1 MKTRKRSFWVWLFHA
16 IFGFVPRL
24 IVRYVFQK
32 YKMKIGWV
40 YKFSPIVMDPRFFL
54 QVFFRGSLGL
64 GDAWVKGYWD
74 TKDPKSRDIFY
85 VCLIKSEIDESII
98 AKIGSAI
105 FSLKMWFGGKQTKKQ
120 AEKVAI
126 KHYNDNP
133 RFFEIMLG
141 TMVYTSGLWV
151 KSRTLEDAQLE
162 KCLALSRLLDIRNHD
177 SIIEIGCGYG
187 YLAKYLSQL
196 GGEILAVSNSR
207 GHIHYARENFSAS
220 NVSYRCCDFR
230 DIENQQ
236 FNKAVSVEM
245 IDATGPGEKNL
256 EDHFHD
262 VAKRL
267 YLNGIYVF
275 QTIIMLDS
283 GYATID
289 PFMEKHIFPRNKVHS
304 LAQIMKACEKY
315 FIVEEVHYIHPENY
329 AKTLQAWI
337 DNISNPLYLA
347 VLKSECPEYFTN
359 GEKKYREYLEYLTR
373 AKAGFLAEKTALAHI
388 KLRKR

>member
-1 MKTRKRSFWVWLFHA
+1 MKARKDSFFVWLFHA
-16 IFGFVPRL
+16 FFGFIPRL
-24 IVRYVFQK
+24 TVHFVFRK
-32 YKMKIGWV
+32 YKMKIGWI
-40 YKFSPIVMDPRFFL
+40 YKFSPIVMDPRFYY

-85 VCLIKSEIDESII
+85 VCLIKSEIDKSII
-98 AKIGSAI
+98 AKIGSAV
-105 FSLKMWFGGKQTKKQ
+105 FSLKMWLGGKQTRAQ
-120 AEKVAI
+120 SRKVAQV
-126 KHYNDNP
+126 HYNDNP
-133 RFFEIMLG
+133 RFFETMLG
-141 TMVYTSGLWV
+141 PMVYTSGLWE
-151 KSRTLEDAQLE
+151 KAQTLEDAQLD
-162 KCLALSRLLDIRNHD
+162 KCLALARLLDVQNSD
-177 SIIEIGCGYG
+177 NIIEIGCGYG
-187 YLAKYLSQL
+187 YFAKYISQM
-196 GGEILAVSNSR
+196 GGHIVAVSNSK
-207 GHIHYARENFSAS
+207 GHINYAIANFRSERINFKCS
-220 NVSYRCCDFR
+220 DFR
-230 DIENQQ
+230 DIEQL

-267 YLNGIYVF
+267 YLEGIYVF

-304 LAQIMKACEKY
+304 IAQITKACEQY
-315 FIVEEVHYIHPENY
+315 FVVEEIRYIHPENY
-329 AKTLQAWI
+329 AKTLQVWI
-337 DNISNPLYLA
+337 DNISNPESLA
-347 VLKSECPEYFTN
+347 LLKVECPEYFTK

-373 AKAGFLAEKTALAHI
+373 AKAGFLAGKTALAHI